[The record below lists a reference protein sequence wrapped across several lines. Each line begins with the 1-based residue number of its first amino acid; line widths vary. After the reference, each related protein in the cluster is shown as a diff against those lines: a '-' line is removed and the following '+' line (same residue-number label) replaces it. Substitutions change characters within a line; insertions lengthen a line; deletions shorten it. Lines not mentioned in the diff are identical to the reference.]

1 MTHPDPRADRG
12 TVTAEIAVALPAL
25 VVLVMAAVT
34 AVAVVT
40 AQLRCV
46 DAAREAARAAAR
58 GEPPAA
64 VRDVA
69 RRAAPSGAGVTLA
82 STGDRV
88 SVAVSTDVRLL
99 SGRGPSITVEG
110 RAVAATEPGVAEVG
124 P

>member
-1 MTHPDPRADRG
+1 
-12 TVTAEIAVALPAL
+12 VTAEIAVALPAL
-25 VVLVMAAVT
+25 VVLLMAAV
-34 AVAVVT
+34 AAIAVVT

-69 RRAAPSGAGVTLA
+69 RRAAPSGAGVTMA

-88 SVAVSTDVRLL
+88 SVVVSTDVRLL
-99 SGRGPSITVEG
+99 PGRGPSIRVEG
-110 RAVAATEPGVAEVG
+110 NAVAAPEPGVAEGG